1 MEQVDRALRADL
13 RRWVKIGDRI
23 QIKKIYDWGCGSQR
37 YDSIFYFLIWQEHR
51 LYQAHAQ
58 YKTLAEVMAAIKRW
72 RRDLTNIDTDPV
84 LLAEHEKSL
93 LQKVTMKRN
102 ITVSEATE
110 MGAGDQQLMKRPN
123 RRL

>member
-1 MEQVDRALRADL
+1 MEQVDRALRAGL
-13 RRWVKIGDRI
+13 KHRVKIGDRV

-72 RRDLTNIDTDPV
+72 RPDLTNIDTDPV

-93 LQKVTMKRN
+93 LQKATMKRKK
-102 ITVSEATE
+102 TVNEASE
-110 MGAGDQQLMKRPN
+110 MGPGDQQLMKRPN
-123 RRL
+123 KRL